1 MVQHE
6 LHLKNWAMTIA
17 ADNDIIDELQAHEIT
32 SEYPKMAIKTN
43 WTVKAIENT
52 VSDVN
57 DDRALLI
64 MYAEGNVDGEM
75 KEFELW
81 FYSPR
86 LPRAHAFDDYL
97 NGHIV
102 AFSPLCRMK
111 TLDDGREVFVVW
123 YARVKRLV
131 GSQSNPILSIPEMSS
146 LLLED
151 EFKIYGDQNIH
162 AHDTMDDPDFAH
174 FYLKDYLVSHHD
186 SAILV
191 SEQKES

>member
-1 MVQHE
+1 MAQHE

-17 ADNDIIDELQAHEIT
+17 ADNDILNELQAHEIT

-43 WTVKAIENT
+43 WTVKAIKNT
-52 VSDVN
+52 VSDID

-64 MYAEGNVDGEM
+64 MYAEGNVNGKM
-75 KEFELW
+75 REFELW

-86 LPRAHAFDDYL
+86 LPRAHSFDDYL

-123 YARVKRLV
+123 YARIKRLV

-151 EFKIYGDQNIH
+151 DFKIYGDQNIH
-162 AHDTMDDPDFAH
+162 EHSTMADPDFAH

>member
-1 MVQHE
+1 MAQHE

-17 ADNDIIDELQAHEIT
+17 ADNDILDELQAHEIT

-43 WTVKAIENT
+43 WTVKSIKNT
-52 VSDVN
+52 VSDVD

-64 MYAEGNVDGEM
+64 MYAEGNVNGEM
-75 KEFELW
+75 REFELW

-86 LPRAHAFDDYL
+86 LPRAHSFNDYL

-123 YARVKRLV
+123 YARIKRLV

-151 EFKIYGDQNIH
+151 DFKIYGDQNIH
-162 AHDTMDDPDFAH
+162 EHSTMADPDFAH

>member
-17 ADNDIIDELQAHEIT
+17 ADNDILDELQAHEIT

-162 AHDTMDDPDFAH
+162 AYGTMNDPDFAH

-186 SAILV
+186 SSILV